1 MLPAAAGAGASAG
14 GGDDGPAAAREEHKD
29 WRTAG
34 DGASTASTGEGPPSA
49 LERAV
54 GMDLRRLEDD
64 DGDFAELALGDAT
77 VDRLLEGECL
87 VEQLA
92 ESLGLEAASM
102 LAGGSRRKKKR
113 RTRTIELP
121 NDNNGGDCDCGD
133 DGDTTDGGNEPELEG
148 DPCNSSS
155 TGDEGSREDAE
166 DGDDGADAL
175 FAEFGGA
182 DHDDEDSNNLDL
194 RKRLRSNSVTSALSA
209 SAPPSSASAAT
220 LRVCRCGQM
229 SRASLTSLSDPE
241 MLDAGEGDTVSTA
254 LDLYSASREYLDL
267 HIRYAVVIRVVDV
280 DAQSRFVIRVEDAE
294 TQKRWEVLKTF
305 REMQQFYVQV
315 KQLTLDDAPVKKTLW
330 GTFRGLRNYRLP
342 KKFLHFRG
350 ALSQQRR
357 VVFDSFLRQ
366 TAALVSPAPLG
377 PRRRRAVLLLQE
389 FVGVHRHCD
398 VFDRG
403 GCNCFFVKN
412 QVNAT
417 QLVAEIFASPS
428 HAVAKECDH
437 FVAAMTANTRDD
449 RHSFMAERKARA
461 ILRTVARKMNEIRHS
476 MLKDELLVRELAS
489 ARDEMGDS
497 DYDDFLDEVRHAVS
511 GFVQKSVYVPLED
524 HVYESLH
531 AITSEGEE
539 NRLKGKI
546 KILQTKPQSFFGIP
560 THVISSNDW
569 EDARR
574 EMRRVNDYS
583 LPLDKLKC
591 IVRAAAAIFH
601 SRLHQTRSGSSLT
614 SVEDVEPSLTTDEFI
629 PVNLFVLVMSN
640 MGNLLLTRE
649 LLRLMCDFDDVT
661 GEIGYYLTSFEV
673 VVDLLERHE
682 NPHDPMLLS

>member
-1 MLPAAAGAGASAG
+1 MLPAVAGAGASAG

-87 VEQLA
+87 
-92 ESLGLEAASM
+92 
-102 LAGGSRRKKKR
+102 KKR

-121 NDNNGGDCDCGD
+121 NDNNDGDCDCDG
-133 DGDTTDGGNEPELEG
+133 DGDTTNGGNEPELEV

-182 DHDDEDSNNLDL
+182 DHDDEDSNNQDL
-194 RKRLRSNSVTSALSA
+194 RKRLRSDSVTSALSA

-241 MLDAGEGDTVSTA
+241 LLDTGEGDGSSAA

-280 DAQSRFVIRVEDAE
+280 DAQSRFVVRVEDAE

-428 HAVAKECDH
+428 HTVAKD
-437 FVAAMTANTRDD
+437 
-449 RHSFMAERKARA
+449 FMAERKARA

-682 NPHDPMLLS
+682 NPHEPMLLS